1 MAVNKATQ
9 LELDLQDTKAQLAKI
24 NKLSNEKCQMETE
37 KAQEVYFKR
46 KSHQDEQK
54 RLMEHQPQLVMEVKR
69 AKSPLKKQL
78 KAVKNDTIAYG
89 AKCQHAFGVWH
100 RHSGRNK
107 ADLERLKLE
116 LGLFQTLI
124 FKKSPCEYNPMFQ
137 SRKDV

>member
-1 MAVNKATQ
+1 MVAVNKVTQ

-54 RLMEHQPQLVMEVKR
+54 KLMEHQLQLVMEVKR

-78 KAVKNDTIAYG
+78 KDDTIAYG
-89 AKCQHAFGVWH
+89 ATCQHAFGVWH

-124 FKKSPCEYNPMFQ
+124 FKKSPCEYSPMFQ
-137 SRKDV
+137 SWKDV